1 MAAANSTKRTTTL
14 RTIRFIGCSVAEAA
28 EIAAYHSK
36 ARDAK
41 LVPVDY
47 TYVKNLKKPQGAP
60 YGKVIYHVYYSVNVT
75 PDRDKINA
83 KLSKVK

>member
-1 MAAANSTKRTTTL
+1 MVSQAAGA
-14 RTIRFIGCSVAEAA
+14 
-28 EIAAYHSK
+28 IAAYHSK

-75 PDRDKINA
+75 PDRDKITE
-83 KLSKVK
+83 KLVK